1 MMILEMVPYNP
12 EIHEPRTGWDA
23 FSINMA
29 LENGKSLLVDQN
41 GEIWTTGRRDY
52 VGKIRKE

>member
-1 MMILEMVPYNP
+1 MIRTNMNPVPA
-12 EIHEPRTGWDA
+12 WDA

-41 GEIWTTGRRDY
+41 GEVWTTGRRDY

>member
-1 MMILEMVPYNP
+1 MILEMVPYNP
-12 EIHEPRTGWDA
+12 EIHAPRSGWDVLA
-23 FSINMA
+23 VEMA
-29 LENGKSLLVDQN
+29 LEEGKKLLVDQN

>member
-12 EIHEPRTGWDA
+12 EIHAPRSGWDVLA
-23 FSINMA
+23 VEMA
-29 LENGKSLLVDQN
+29 LEEGKTLLVDQN